1 METDEVLIKRC
12 RKGDKK
18 AFAVIV
24 ERYQD
29 KIYNLTYR
37 LVSNREDAA
46 DLTQEVFY
54 RALLRINSFRGE
66 ASFATWLY
74 RIATNA
80 CYDHLRAK
88 KDRHV
93 ISLDNT
99 DPDNLSLELPDK
111 APGPAEICMS
121 RAVLERLQEVMGTLP
136 IEQRTILI
144 LREVQGL
151 SYEEIAQV
159 LQCSLGTVKSRL
171 SRSRHA
177 LRDKLMVD
185 RELFFTKNVY
195 SG

>member
-1 METDEVLIKRC
+1 MVPDEILVQQSRQ
-12 RKGDKK
+12 GDKE
-18 AFAVIV
+18 AFAALM

-37 LVSNREDAA
+37 LVSNPDDAS
-46 DLTQEVFY
+46 DLTQEAFY

-66 ASFATWLY
+66 SGFATWLY